1 MNRRC
6 PTGLRAAGC
15 RCGAGRRRGRRRRR
29 GGRGRGGSG
38 RVATGAAAAS
48 GLVRQVVD
56 TNTTAKLLGEL
67 DDICERKKKKK
78 KSQLARKRQRGIV
91 SVVPFV
97 WSIVHLSSRQQATP
111 IRNFLSSQAHLASK
125 SWQWSGVPPVPQ
137 SFCIAIYRLANDTA
151 RQHKAGEWNDNIQHI
166 GGGWRKSP
174 EQQRQSHRPGKERR
188 IGTS

>member
-78 KSQLARKRQRGIV
+78 KKKKKESVGPKETERDCVCRTFCLVHCALVLKTAGDTHQELLVLAGTLGIKVLAVVGGTTSPAIFLYSDIPV
-91 SVVPFV
+91 S
-97 WSIVHLSSRQQATP
+97 
-111 IRNFLSSQAHLASK
+111 
-125 SWQWSGVPPVPQ
+125 
-137 SFCIAIYRLANDTA
+137 
-151 RQHKAGEWNDNIQHI
+151 E
-166 GGGWRKSP
+166 
-174 EQQRQSHRPGKERR
+174 
-188 IGTS
+188 

>member
-1 MNRRC
+1 MPLELLLQVGWSGKSLI
-6 PTGLRAAGC
+6 PTPLQSFWVNLMTSARE
-15 RCGAGRRRGRRRRR
+15 
-29 GGRGRGGSG
+29 
-38 RVATGAAAAS
+38 
-48 GLVRQVVD
+48 
-56 TNTTAKLLGEL
+56 KKK
-67 DDICERKKKKK
+67 KKKKK